1 MNHRVEIPEQVRTV
15 IGEVIDPIPP
25 PRIDLRN
32 LEAVRREMAR
42 VYRQM
47 RAGELPPESG
57 TRLVYVLDRI
67 GKLIETAQV
76 ERRLIELE
84 QRIMT

>member
-1 MNHRVEIPEQVRTV
+1 MNRVEIPEQVRTV
-15 IGEVIDPIPP
+15 IGEIVDPTPP
-25 PRIDLRN
+25 ARVDLRN

-42 VYRQM
+42 VYREM

-76 ERRLIELE
+76 EQRLVELERRLLK
-84 QRIMT
+84 

>member
-1 MNHRVEIPEQVRTV
+1 
-15 IGEVIDPIPP
+15 
-25 PRIDLRN
+25 
-32 LEAVRREMAR
+32 
-42 VYRQM
+42 M

>member
-1 MNHRVEIPEQVRTV
+1 MNRVEISHQVRSVT
-15 IGEVIDPIPP
+15 GEVIDPTPLA
-25 PRIDLRN
+25 RIDLRN

-42 VYRQM
+42 VYREM

-76 ERRLIELE
+76 EQRLSELERRLLK
-84 QRIMT
+84 